1 MKTIEHQL
9 TVLKLCIARIAQ
21 SAGIERDFLA
31 DEDTLNQSCCNHA
44 CPSHDRWINLCAEI
58 RLKFD
63 AMKKD

>member
-9 TVLKLCIARIAQ
+9 ASLKLCIAKIAQ

-31 DEDTLNQSCCNHA
+31 DEKTLNQSCCNHA
-44 CPSHDRWINLCAEI
+44 YSDHHRWIALCAEI